1 MSRKKCRRKVWAL
14 VNPVAHAIEG
24 AAIAPRADLDKLLLR
39 EIASLDSII
48 KGHGTM
54 KEWQDLAALNNLT
67 QTLAGQG
74 VGPEA
79 MEAAHKAE
87 AALIDAAARFER
99 TGRMG
104 FTGEGIQALRE
115 VIEYHDLQRS
125 SISRS
130 EYEKAIQLTLA
141 RIRSG
146 YATVD
151 LNATVKQINAGKAAA

>member
-14 VNPVAHAIEG
+14 VNPIEFAVSG
-24 AAIAPRADLDKLLLR
+24 AAIAPRKDLDQLLMR
-39 EIASLDSII
+39 EIGALDAIVR
-48 KGHGTM
+48 GHGTL

-67 QTLAGQG
+67 MTLAGQG

-79 MEAAHKAE
+79 LEAAQKAE
-87 AALIDAAARFER
+87 AALIDAAARFQS

-104 FTGEGIQALRE
+104 FTGPAIQAIRD
-115 VIEYHDLQRS
+115 VIEFHDLQRS

-130 EYEKAIQLTLA
+130 DYEKAIQLTIA

-146 YATVD
+146 HATID
-151 LNATVKQINAGKAAA
+151 LDKTLGKPFPVTA

>member
-1 MSRKKCRRKVWAL
+1 MSRKKCRRKVWPL
-14 VNPVAHAIEG
+14 VNPVEHAISG
-24 AAIAPRADLDKLLLR
+24 ATVPEREKLDELLTV
-39 EIASLDSII
+39 EIASLNAMIHG
-48 KGHGTM
+48 KGNMSH
-54 KEWQDLAALNNLT
+54 WQNLAALNNLT
-67 QTLAGQG
+67 MTLVGQG

-79 MEAAHKAE
+79 LEAAQKAE
-87 AALIDAAARFER
+87 AALIDAAARFQK

-104 FTGEGIQALRE
+104 FTGPAIQAIRD

-146 YATVD
+146 YATID
-151 LNATVKQINAGKAAA
+151 LDKTLGKPFPVTA

>member
-1 MSRKKCRRKVWAL
+1 MSRKKCKRKVWAL
-14 VNPVAHAIEG
+14 VNPVSFAISG
-24 AAIAPRADLDKLLLR
+24 AAIAPRKDLDQLLLR
-39 EIASLDSII
+39 EIGALDAIV
-48 KGHGTM
+48 KGHGRL

-67 QTLAGQG
+67 MTLAEQG

-79 MEAAHKAE
+79 LEAAQKAE
-87 AALIDAAARFER
+87 AALIDAAARFQN

-104 FTGEGIQALRE
+104 FTGPAIQAIRD

-146 YATVD
+146 YATID
-151 LNATVKQINAGKAAA
+151 LDKTLGKPFPVTA